1 MVKVIPSGFYQGQ
14 IKPSQFRQSKRPARN
29 GAGSS
34 ISGRF
39 VEEDGHRSNEGPEA
53 VDLHQRARTRERAAK
68 KPIHPP
74 FLTRTSRAR
83 SSSSGSGGKHMVGR
97 RTFQRG
103 RQVTISPEAARRLPP
118 WSDTQIRLQPALI
131 LSLILDLPF
140 RSATKRHQLLFV
152 HDVVAGFP
160 RYLGRWQR
168 RDRHSRADRQS

>member
-1 MVKVIPSGFYQGQ
+1 MVKVIPSGFCYQGQ
-14 IKPSQFRQSKRPARN
+14 IKPSRFRRSKRPARN

-39 VEEDGHRSNEGPEA
+39 VEEDDTDRGTRSRRSPPEGPNEGA
-53 VDLHQRARTRERAAK
+53 SLK

-83 SSSSGSGGKHMVGR
+83 SSSSGSGGKRMVGR

-103 RQVTISPEAARRLPP
+103 RQVTISPEAARRSAG
-118 WSDTQIRLQPALI
+118 SDTQIRLQPALI
-131 LSLILDLPF
+131 LFLILDLPIPVGDK
-140 RSATKRHQLLFV
+140 APPAPFV

-160 RYLGRWQR
+160 RSLGRWQR